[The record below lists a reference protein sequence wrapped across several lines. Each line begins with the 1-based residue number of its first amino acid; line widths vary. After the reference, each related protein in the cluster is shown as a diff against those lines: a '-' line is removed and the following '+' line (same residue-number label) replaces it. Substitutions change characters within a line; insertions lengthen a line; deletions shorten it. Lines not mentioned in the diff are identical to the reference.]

1 MSGGAERRGRQ
12 REESLTATPSIT
24 PAPTARA
31 ATFWTALICLLLTG
45 AAVLDLVLTRNSTWH
60 LLEASLSPPAFIV
73 AMVGLFALCELAL
86 VHIEF
91 RHEAYSI
98 SLAGIPLV
106 LGALTGSA
114 TDLVLARV
122 VGGLIGFAILRPPT
136 MKAVYNASAYAFE
149 AATIA
154 TAVHWLLP
162 VGARLDVRTAITCLL
177 VVAAVDVLMSL
188 LVVLVIILHGSR
200 LGFRDILQTFL
211 PATIFS
217 AANTTCALV
226 AAVLIESGTLGVVLL
241 AVTAAASA
249 VMFKAYLV
257 RRRRHQSL
265 ALIHEF
271 VEQGAGLHSPQDL
284 AARLLARMQTLLRCT
299 EVELVLASSDDPA
312 APTTR
317 LRTSDDGD
325 LIVEDG
331 VPVSADWLLLRV
343 VATNEAVLLPR
354 TTTDPGMRDWLAA
367 RGTRDALVVPMPGA
381 GQELALIV
389 TGRLGEAMS
398 FTKDDVT
405 LTRTL
410 FGHLAVALHG
420 TRVVE
425 QLRHDARH
433 DALTGLPNRALLGE
447 ALAEAL
453 RRERSACAVLL
464 LDLDRFKEV
473 NDALGHHVG
482 DELLQV
488 VANRLRG
495 AVPPSSVVARLGGD
509 EFAILLR
516 AADNALIEAQ
526 QVASRIVGAL
536 SEPVQLADALV
547 STGASIGIALPA
559 RGLTD
564 SDMLRHADTAMY
576 AAKAAGKPVLYTD
589 ELDRGRSER
598 LVMLADLHVALE
610 RDELELLYQPQLDF
624 QTGEIVAAEA
634 LVRWRHP
641 RLGVLT
647 PDAFIPLAESTGLIH
662 PLTDV
667 VLRKA
672 LRQAKDWLDAGR
684 DLTVA
689 VNMSARTVDAG
700 LPDKIAAALAESGLP
715 ARNLVLEITESA
727 VMDDPDRAVPTLR
740 RVADLGVELSL
751 DDFGTGYS
759 SLSYLQRLPVQE
771 VKIDRSFVFGLVG
784 PTSSYTSAGLIRS
797 IITIGEHLG
806 LRVVAEGVENAGVL
820 EVLRSLGC
828 DLAQGYHI
836 GRPGTS
842 EQLMAL
848 LDSLPEEAAPA
859 ARPRALRSV
868 ANQ

>member
-1 MSGGAERRGRQ
+1 MSGAPQRRGR
-12 REESLTATPSIT
+12 SDDGTSTA
-24 PAPTARA
+24 APPFARA
-31 ATFWTALICLLLTG
+31 RRADIWTSALALLLAA
-45 AAVLDLVLTRNSTWH
+45 AAVLDLVLTRDTAAH
-60 LLEASLSPPAFIV
+60 VLDIGSPRPMFVIGMA
-73 AMVGLFALCELAL
+73 ALFALCELAL
-86 VHIEF
+86 VHFEF

-98 SLAGIPLV
+98 SLAGIPMV
-106 LGALTGSA
+106 LGALTGSPG
-114 TDLVLARV
+114 DLVLARV
-122 VGGLIGFAILRPPT
+122 AGGLIGFAVLRPPAV
-136 MKAVYNASAYAFE
+136 KALYNACAYAFDS
-149 AATIA
+149 ATLA

-162 VGARLDVRTAITCLL
+162 AGARLDLRTAAICLL
-177 VVAAVDVLMSL
+177 VAAAVDLLMSL
-188 LVVLVIILHGSR
+188 LVVLVIMLHGSW
-200 LGFRDILQTFL
+200 LGLREIAQTLL
-211 PATIFS
+211 PATIFN
-217 AANTTCALV
+217 AASTTTALI
-226 AAVLIESGTLGVVLL
+226 AAVLIQSGTLGAVLL
-241 AVTAAASA
+241 VVTSVACA

-265 ALIHEF
+265 ALIHDF
-271 VEQGAGLHSPQDL
+271 VEQGAGLHSPEDL

-299 EVELVLASSDDPA
+299 EIELVLANSDDPS

-317 LRTSDDGD
+317 LRTNDDGG
-325 LIVEDG
+325 LVVEEG
-331 VPVSADWLLLRV
+331 SPVASDWLLLRV

-389 TGRLGEAMS
+389 TGRLGEATS

-433 DALTGLPNRALLGE
+433 DSLTGLPNRALLGE
-447 ALAEAL
+447 ALGEAL
-453 RRERSACAVLL
+453 ARNRSSCAVLL

-488 VANRLRG
+488 VARRLRD
-495 AVPPSSVVARLGGD
+495 AVPHSSVVARLGGD

-516 AADNALIEAQ
+516 ASDNALTEAQ
-526 QVASRIVGAL
+526 EVAARIAAAL
-536 SEPVQLADALV
+536 GEPVQLSDALV

-641 RLGVLT
+641 RLGVLS

-662 PLTDV
+662 PLTDI

-672 LRQAKDWLDAGR
+672 LRQAKSWLDVGR

-689 VNMSARTVDAG
+689 VNMSARTVDSS
-700 LPDKIAAALAESGLP
+700 LPDKIAALLDEVGLP

-740 RVADLGVELSL
+740 RVSDLGVELSL

-784 PTSSYTSAGLIRS
+784 PSSSYTSAGLIRS

-806 LRVVAEGVENAGVL
+806 LRVVAEGVENGSVL

-842 EQLMAL
+842 EQLLAL
-848 LDSLPEEAAPA
+848 LDTRREETAPA
-859 ARPRALRSV
+859 ARPRPLRSV